1 MKKAFQ
7 AANELVAVKIFIA
20 DADPIPD
27 GWFATAKEAL
37 ASYST
42 VKVESTITERTPD
55 LPESSDSAPRKR
67 GRPRRV
73 QTQ

>member
-1 MKKAFQ
+1 MFQEFPKWVGVNDLGQDLIAFS
-7 AANELVAVKIFIA
+7 AEEETRLRAVR
-20 DADPIPD
+20 
-27 GWFATAKEAL
+27 
-37 ASYST
+37 
-42 VKVESTITERTPD
+42 VESTITERTPD